1 MKKLIISFCVMLT
14 FLVSTS
20 FAFASYTDLYDS
32 ASYHATTSDYGYAYL
47 FGRRDDSTDRI
58 SNVSTKEV
66 KYGKVTIPSHVVSR
80 PNNYTCTSV
89 AKFALNGV
97 VKQTSLLSL

>member
-20 FAFASYTDLYDS
+20 SVFATYTELYDS
-32 ASYHATTSDYGYAYL
+32 GSYHATASDYGYAYL

-58 SNVSTKEV
+58 SNVSTQEV
-66 KYGKVTIPSHVVSR
+66 QHGKVTVPSHVISR

-89 AKFALNGV
+89 AKFALNGE
-97 VKQTSLLSL
+97 VKQTCLLRL